1 MQARSR
7 SVKTLDHAL
16 SGRTGADA
24 CETFVA
30 ASGLKHLSS
39 ALLGK
44 VAKKAK
50 DKAAATA
57 SAAEDTSHA
66 LGITASLFTNLATD
80 SPSRVRVLAKFVE
93 GTYEKTDKLLDLRA
107 TAAARLA
114 TADREIAQEKK
125 VMVMD
130 GETPG
135 PDEEGVWFLRRL
147 DSGLYTLQTVDYIL
161 AWLVYEDDGIRA
173 HVKTML
179 ARRSK
184 TFADIVATLKIY
196 AENVDEPVAQEGDSE
211 LSMREIL
218 GNLIAI
224 SEGFQ

>member
-161 AWLVYEDDGIRA
+161 AWIVMEDDGVRPFLVVNA
-173 HVKTML
+173 N
-179 ARRSK
+179 A
-184 TFADIVATLKIY
+184 
-196 AENVDEPVAQEGDSE
+196 G
-211 LSMREIL
+211 
-218 GNLIAI
+218 
-224 SEGFQ
+224 